1 MTKRESYMKRKTF
14 DKIVTF
20 VGFGLSV
27 FLLIAAGLL
36 NWGATFADGAVKT
49 QLEAQEIMIPKS
61 NGDPNADAATK
72 AFFEANGEKIM
83 TTGKQAQMYADHYI
97 GFHLS
102 KMPTYAAAS
111 TAVRSTAAA
120 AAADP
125 TNAELQ
131 AVSAKAAATVET
143 VFKGQ
148 SLRGMLLNAY
158 AFWELGQIALIS
170 AGVAL
175 LGAIL
180 LLLLSIAGL
189 IHLRRTHEDATI

>member
-1 MTKRESYMKRKTF
+1 MKRRTF

-20 VGFGLSV
+20 VGFGLSI

-36 NWGATFADGAVKT
+36 NWGASFADSAVKS
-49 QLEAQEIMIPKS
+49 QLEAQKIVFPAS
-61 NGDPNADAATK
+61 NGDPEADAATK

-102 KMPTYAAAS
+102 KMPTYAEASNLNRAA
-111 TAVRSTAAA
+111 AGA
-120 AAADP
+120 AAADSA
-125 TNAELQ
+125 NAELQ
-131 AVSAKAAATVET
+131 AAAAKASATVET
-143 VFKGQ
+143 VFKGE
-148 SLRGMLLNAY
+148 SLRGTLLTAY

-175 LGAIL
+175 LGGFL
-180 LLLLSIAGL
+180 MLLLSIAGL
-189 IHLRRTHEDATI
+189 IHLRRTPLDATI